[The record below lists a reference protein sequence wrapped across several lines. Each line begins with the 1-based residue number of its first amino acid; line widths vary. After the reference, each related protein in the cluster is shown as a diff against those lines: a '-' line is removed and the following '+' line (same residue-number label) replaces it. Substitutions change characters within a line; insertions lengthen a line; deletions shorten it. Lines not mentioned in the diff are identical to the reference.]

1 MVKPKK
7 QLNGVSGYDHQ
18 LYIEDYKMKLDSNE
32 NLLGPSDK
40 VVEVLKN
47 ITGDDVKFYPAY
59 GELISTIARTNNVS
73 EEMVLPTNGG
83 DEAICYLLNTF
94 LEEDE
99 NIVTAIPTFIM
110 SKIYARISNSVYK
123 EVPYKQK
130 WIYPIDDV
138 LASIDDKTKI
148 VLITTPN
155 SPTGDSISEDNLLKI
170 IEKAKTQNT
179 LVMIDQ
185 TYGSYSDNNYVSFA
199 SKFDNVA
206 IVRSMSKDFALA
218 GLRLGYIISNAE
230 NINHV
235 KKIFNPFSV
244 NIIAAK
250 AGVASLQDTTHFEFV
265 RDEISRSKNIV
276 AEGLK
281 DLAIVYP
288 SDGNFLC
295 IDFKERA
302 PYIYKKLLKH
312 GIKVKFM
319 HDGLVKNCFRV
330 SMPSNKDAQGL
341 VDVIKESPKLI
352 IFDIDGVLV
361 DTSKSYRMAIK
372 STFAFFAKKE
382 LSFDKIREAKNLGG
396 LNNDWDLTEY
406 LLQEEGLRIPKQTI
420 VDKFQ
425 SLYFGHGGDGL
436 IRNESLLISKEKLEE
451 LSTNFDLAIFT
462 GRPRVE
468 AEFILKYFGIYDLFS
483 PIITMDDLPEN
494 RQKPYPDGI
503 LKIVDVVQPSET
515 YYLGDTQDDML
526 AAKTAEVKGIG
537 ILPPQ
542 DKSETLKQLMSNHQ
556 PVVILDN
563 TKDIIE
569 YMGARR

>member
-18 LYIEDYKMKLDSNE
+18 LYIEDFKIKLDSNE
-32 NLLGPSDK
+32 NLLGPSEK
-40 VVEVLKN
+40 VVDVLKH
-47 ITGDDVKFYPAY
+47 ITGNDVKFYPAY
-59 GELISTIARTNNVS
+59 GELISTIAGANNVS
-73 EEMVLPTNGG
+73 DDMVLPTNGG

-99 NIVTAIPTFIM
+99 NIVTAVPTFVM
-110 SKIYARISNSVYK
+110 SKIYARISNSSYK
-123 EVPYKQK
+123 EVPYKRK
-130 WIYPIDDV
+130 WVYPIDDV
-138 LASIDDKTKI
+138 LAAIDEKTKI
-148 VLITTPN
+148 VLVTTPN
-155 SPTGDSISEDNLLKI
+155 SPTGDSISEDNLLRI
-170 IEKAKTQNT
+170 IEKAQAQNT

-185 TYGSYSDNNYVSFA
+185 TYGSYSERNYVSFA

-206 IVRSMSKDFALA
+206 VVRSMSKDFALA

-230 NINHV
+230 NINHI

-250 AGVASLQDTTHFEFV
+250 AGVASLKDTEHFKFV
-265 RDEISRSKNIV
+265 RDEILRSKDIV
-276 AEGLK
+276 TEGLK
-281 DLAIVYP
+281 DVATVYP

-302 PYIYKKLLKH
+302 QYIYKKLLKH

-319 HDGLVKNCFRV
+319 HEGLVKNCFRV
-330 SMPSNKDAQGL
+330 TMPSNKDAYEL
-341 VDVIKESPKLI
+341 VEVIKKTSKLL

-372 STFAFFAKKE
+372 STFEFFAKKE

-406 LLQEEGLRIPKQTI
+406 LLKEDGVRVPKQAI
-420 VDKFQ
+420 IDKFQ
-425 SLYFGHGGDGL
+425 MLYFGHGGDGL
-436 IRNESLLISKEKLEE
+436 IRNESLLISKEELEE
-451 LSTNFDLAIFT
+451 LSKDFDLAVFT
-462 GRPRVE
+462 GRPKTE

-483 PIITMDDLPEN
+483 PIITMNDVPED

-503 LKIVDVVQPSET
+503 LKIVDIVQPSET

-556 PVVILDN
+556 PVVILEN
-563 TKDIIE
+563 TKDIIN
-569 YMGARR
+569 YMGAIR

>member
-59 GELISTIARTNNVS
+59 GELISTIARINNVS
-73 EEMVLPTNGG
+73 EDMVLPTNGG

-99 NIVTAIPTFIM
+99 NIVTAVPTFIM
-110 SKIYARISNSVYK
+110 SKIYARISNSAYK

-155 SPTGDSISEDNLLKI
+155 SPTGDSISQDNLLRI

-230 NINHV
+230 NINQV

-250 AGVASLQDTTHFEFV
+250 AGVASLQDTTHLKFV
-265 RDEISRSKNIV
+265 CDEISRSKNIV

-281 DLAIVYP
+281 DVATVYP

-330 SMPSNKDAQGL
+330 SMPSNKDAQEL
-341 VDVIKESPKLI
+341 VDVIKESSNLI

-372 STFAFFAKKE
+372 STFEFFAKKE

-436 IRNESLLISKEKLEE
+436 IKNESLLISKEELKE
-451 LSTNFDLAIFT
+451 LSKNFDMAVFT
-462 GRPRVE
+462 GRPKIE
-468 AEFILKYFGIYDLFS
+468 AEFILKFFGIYDLFS

-503 LKIVDVVQPSET
+503 LKIVDIVQPADI

-537 ILPPQ
+537 VLPPQ

-569 YMGARR
+569 YMGAQR